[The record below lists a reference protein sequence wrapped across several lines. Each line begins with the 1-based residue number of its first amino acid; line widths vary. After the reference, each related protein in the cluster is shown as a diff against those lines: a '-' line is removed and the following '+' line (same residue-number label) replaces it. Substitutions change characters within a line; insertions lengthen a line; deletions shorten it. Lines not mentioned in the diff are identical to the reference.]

1 MILTVL
7 LCLVPATAWAET
19 GLSEESFQTILIFLG
34 VTSVAFVVAHVV
46 ADWLSR
52 RFGIVTGVE
61 YIVVGAVVGPILG
74 LLTEE
79 RLIQVSPALV
89 LGEGSIGLLVGV
101 LLNFRDSNRTSARS
115 LGVGLVVTVGTL
127 LFVAGLPLVGVGYAF
142 GLDELAQWVPHI
154 LCAGA
159 VASVAS
165 LSPLRSLINFLE
177 ARGSGSDLIL
187 RIGHACSSMAI
198 VVFGLIFCLF
208 KPASDL
214 LIGSQLGPWESF
226 GFWFG
231 IHIVIGAVLGIVF
244 TLFLS
249 RDFEDE
255 KILTVVIGMVIFTSG
270 VAYFLK
276 LSPIFVCF
284 VLGVVL
290 ANICRQSDHVLQM
303 LLSVQ
308 RPLYIVI
315 FFFVGANIPFDVAWW
330 TWLLA
335 VPYLLLRGAGRFV
348 GGLVGNRL
356 WPTMRQLPQV
366 GSALLAPGALS
377 AAMLLNFNQVFQG
390 EPFVAQ
396 TYAVLLLAIV
406 LSEPLAFRFSRR
418 WLIDATDVALGRDT
432 PGGSS

>member
-1 MILTVL
+1 
-7 LCLVPATAWAET
+7 
-19 GLSEESFQTILIFLG
+19 
-34 VTSVAFVVAHVV
+34 VTSVAFIVAHVA

-61 YIVVGAVVGPILG
+61 YIVVGAVVGPALG

-89 LGEGSIGLLVGV
+89 LGEGSLGLLVGV
-101 LLNFRDSNRTSARS
+101 LLNFRDSTRTSARA
-115 LGVGLVVTVGTL
+115 LGVAITVTLGTL
-127 LFVAGLPLVGVGYAF
+127 LFVAGLPLLGIGYFVGM
-142 GLDELAQWVPHI
+142 ENLARWVPQI

-159 VASVAS
+159 VACVAG
-165 LSPLRSLINFLE
+165 LAPLRSLINFLD
-177 ARGSGSDLIL
+177 ARGPGSELIL
-187 RIGHACSSMAI
+187 RVGYACSSLAI
-198 VVFGLIFCLF
+198 AVFGLIFCLF

-214 LIGSQLGPWESF
+214 LVGTQLGALESF
-226 GFWFG
+226 LFWLG
-231 IHIVIGAVLGIVF
+231 IHVVIGAVLGVVF
-244 TLFLS
+244 TLFLL

-270 VAYFLK
+270 VAYYLK

-284 VLGVVL
+284 VVGVVL
-290 ANICRQSDHVLQM
+290 ANICNQSDHVSQM

-315 FFFVGANIPFDVAWW
+315 FFFVGASIPFDVAWW

-335 VPYLLLRGAGRFV
+335 IPYLLLRAMGRFT
-348 GGLVGNRL
+348 GGLAANRL

-366 GSALLAPGALS
+366 GAALLAPGALS

-390 EPFVAQ
+390 EPFTAQ
-396 TYAVLLLAIV
+396 TYAVLLLGIV
-406 LSEPLAFRFSRR
+406 VSEPLAFRFSRR
-418 WLIDATDVALGRDT
+418 WLIDATDVALGREAQ
-432 PGGSS
+432 GGSS